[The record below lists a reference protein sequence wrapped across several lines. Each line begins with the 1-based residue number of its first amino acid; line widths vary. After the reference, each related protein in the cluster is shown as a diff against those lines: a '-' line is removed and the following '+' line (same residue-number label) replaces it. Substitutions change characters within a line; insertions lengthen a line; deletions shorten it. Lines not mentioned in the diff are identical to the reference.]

1 MIRHSKIQTV
11 IDTPETRE
19 FLKDL
24 FHKNLNEGEDKTSV
38 LRFVETLTDIL
49 KDEVG
54 TLKGKRITVNDG
66 WRDEVKNRFTRG
78 KKWVKVQKEDKLYQ
92 TAVDLARENDFDNLI
107 DLWEDK
113 GFAWVRFHSSTKDGA
128 NFSIHENS
136 SVGSNIKLS
145 VDRETASNI
154 EIMNGTPK
162 SNGYEQKTVNAEKEE
177 EVSEDVIDEEVNDD
191 SVEDDSENDDSEN
204 DDSENDDSVEDE
216 EEFVFEDEV

>member
-24 FHKNLNEGEDKTSV
+24 FNKNLIEGEDKTSV
-38 LRFVETLTDIL
+38 LRFAQTLTDIL

-66 WRDEVKNRFTRG
+66 WRDEIKDRFTRG
-78 KKWVKVQKEDKLYQ
+78 KKWVKVQKEDELYQ
-92 TAVDLARENDFDNLI
+92 TAVDLAKENGFDHLI
-107 DLWEDK
+107 ELWEDK
-113 GFAWVRFHSSTKDGA
+113 CFAWLRFHGATKYGA

-145 VDRETASNI
+145 VDKETASNI

-162 SNGYEQKTVNAEKEE
+162 SKGYEQKTVNVE
-177 EVSEDVIDEEVNDD
+177 EVSEDVSEDVIDDIVEAVNDD
-191 SVEDDSENDDSEN
+191 QLNDCQVN
-204 DDSENDDSVEDE
+204 DE
-216 EEFVFEDEV
+216 EEFEFDEEV

>member
-1 MIRHSKIQTV
+1 MVRHPKIQAV

-24 FHKNLNEGEDKTSV
+24 FNKNLNEGEDKTSV

-66 WRDEVKNRFTRG
+66 WHEEIKNRFTRG
-78 KKWVKVQKEDKLYQ
+78 KKWVKLLKDNPLYQ
-92 TAVDLARENDFDNLI
+92 TAVDLAKESGFDNLI
-107 DLWEDK
+107 ELWEDK
-113 GFAWVRFHSSTKDGA
+113 GFAWIRFHGATKTGA

-136 SVGSNIKLS
+136 SVGSNIKFL
-145 VDRETASNI
+145 VDKETAANI

-162 SNGYEQKTVNAEKEE
+162 SNGYEQKTVKVEKVSDEE
-177 EVSEDVIDEEVNDD
+177 IDETTETVTYDCSYEECVDPECPGDEVHEQN
-191 SVEDDSENDDSEN
+191 VE
-204 DDSENDDSVEDE
+204 ED
-216 EEFVFEDEV
+216 FAFEDEV